1 MKKLILLAAVAAL
14 AITAAPALAQFAAD
28 GVTPLTPAV
37 PAVPVAVVSTGT
49 WAGEVL
55 TWLAAAF
62 AGPVGLLIT
71 AALWKLFK
79 LLGVQVTDQM
89 KDQLQGIIV
98 NGLNKGA
105 ANLSDKLQGQGK
117 VEIKSAIVAD
127 AVKYTQDHAGETMKA
142 LGLDPQSGAA
152 VEAIKARI
160 ETALNDPGTPTPPII
175 TPAAGTPD
183 VAVVTRPAA
192 Q

>member
-1 MKKLILLAAVAAL
+1 MKKLILAVAAL
-14 AITAAPALAQFAAD
+14 ALLAAPALAQFAAD
-28 GVTPLTPAV
+28 GTSVPPATTPPVVVTPV
-37 PAVPVAVVSTGT
+37 ISTGT
-49 WAGEVL
+49 YAGEVL

-105 ANLSDKLQGQGK
+105 ANISTRLEGQGK
-117 VEIKSAIVAD
+117 IEIKNAIVAD

-142 LGLDPQSGAA
+142 LGLDPHSGAA

-160 ETALNDPGTPTPPII
+160 ETALNDPSAPTPPVI
-175 TPAAGTPD
+175 TPDEGKPPI
-183 VAVVTRPAA
+183 AVIAKPA
-192 Q
+192 

>member
-1 MKKLILLAAVAAL
+1 MWKLALAVAIAAL
-14 AITAAPALAQFAAD
+14 SIEPGLAQFAAD
-28 GVTPLTPAV
+28 GVTPLAPA

-62 AGPVGLLIT
+62 SVPIGAVGVAVLLKI
-71 AALWKLFK
+71 FK
-79 LLGVQVTDQM
+79 ILGVQVTDQM
-89 KDQLQGIIV
+89 KAQLQGIIV
-98 NGLNKGA
+98 NGINNGA
-105 ANLSDKLQGQGK
+105 ANLSSRVKGQGQ
-117 VEIKSAIVAD
+117 VEIKNAIVAD

-160 ETALNDPGTPTPPII
+160 ETALNDPATPTPAVI
-175 TPAAGTPD
+175 TPPEGSAPTQI
-183 VAVVTRPAA
+183 AVVTKPNP

>member
-1 MKKLILLAAVAAL
+1 MWKLALAVAIAAL
-14 AITAAPALAQFAAD
+14 SIEPALAQFAAD
-28 GVTPLTPAV
+28 GVTPLA

-49 WAGEVL
+49 YAGEVL

-62 AGPVGLLIT
+62 AVPLGGIAT

-79 LLGVQVTDQM
+79 FLGVQVTDQM

-117 VEIKSAIVAD
+117 VEIKNAIVAD

-175 TPAAGTPD
+175 TPAVGTPD